1 MDKVTLLLIM
11 MGLLFTLIFLVLLYV
26 WVTRTKRVPDTQAA
40 ETFESLQA
48 LISDASASNK
58 DLARAVEVMIEK
70 FLQIGTGTRD
80 YTHYEAL
87 IERLCLHSHTD
98 SKMILRFER
107 ALCSANP
114 RFKEKIE
121 KALKRGLS
129 HRG

>member
-1 MDKVTLLLIM
+1 MDKFTLLLIM
-11 MGLLFTLIFLVLLYV
+11 VGLLFTLVFLVLLYV
-26 WVTRTKRVPDTQAA
+26 WVTRTKRVPDTQVA

-58 DLARAVEVMIEK
+58 DLTRAVEVMIEK

-114 RFKEKIE
+114 RYKEKIE
-121 KALKRGLS
+121 RALKRGLA